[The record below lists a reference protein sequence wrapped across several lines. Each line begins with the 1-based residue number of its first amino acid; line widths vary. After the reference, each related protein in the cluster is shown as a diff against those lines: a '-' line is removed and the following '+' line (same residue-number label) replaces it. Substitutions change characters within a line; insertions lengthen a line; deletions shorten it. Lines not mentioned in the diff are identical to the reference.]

1 MDLSFSASL
10 ASSPYLPPTPVQ
22 RLTTNDSGL
31 TTLTMLFL
39 RNNLEQPKTTVFLL
53 PYIDMIMKELHYLRQ
68 GGCSSVDPQKQPKN
82 VTVTWESSGLHG
94 SRAGLC
100 HMDGIPCE
108 GLSCM
113 ISFPFSAMSI
123 PASFTQKTFDKV
135 LTMRLLV
142 MNCFELFLKSNSES
156 LLVAHNSNEASP
168 ERELNR
174 AFNSKMLP
182 GNHINNEELPLERIE
197 PQKKRIKYQFCRLL
211 ACSPFPALCSYQPFH
226 SS

>member
-1 MDLSFSASL
+1 
-10 ASSPYLPPTPVQ
+10 
-22 RLTTNDSGL
+22 
-31 TTLTMLFL
+31 
-39 RNNLEQPKTTVFLL
+39 
-53 PYIDMIMKELHYLRQ
+53 
-68 GGCSSVDPQKQPKN
+68 
-82 VTVTWESSGLHG
+82 
-94 SRAGLC
+94 
-100 HMDGIPCE
+100 MDGNPCE

-113 ISFPFSAMSI
+113 IAFPFSAMSI
-123 PASFTQKTFDKV
+123 PASSTQKASKRVITMRLFDY
-135 LTMRLLV
+135 LNMRLLV

-182 GNHINNEELPLERIE
+182 GNHIDNEELPLERIE
-197 PQKKRIKYQFCRLL
+197 PQKKRIKYQFCHLL